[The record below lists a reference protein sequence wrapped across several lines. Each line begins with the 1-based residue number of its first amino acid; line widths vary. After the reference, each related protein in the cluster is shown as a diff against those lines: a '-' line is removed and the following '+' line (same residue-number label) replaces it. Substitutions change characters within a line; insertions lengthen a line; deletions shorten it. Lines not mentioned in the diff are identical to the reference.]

1 MIPCNISPASEDV
14 ADFIVRYSPRAVE
27 SLYELARTRCVNLV
41 SQEYAIVHA
50 PLSGVLPL
58 SFTQHT
64 YSAIPKLYGLQ
75 DTTALEAAGI
85 LPVFSQPNLMST
97 GQGILIGMIDTGIDY
112 TNPLF
117 QNPDG
122 TSRILRLWDQTIES
136 ENTPEAVAGFQPF
149 YGTVY
154 SQEDLNRAL
163 TSEQP
168 LELVPS
174 TDTSGHG
181 TFLAGVAAGRQIQS
195 PTTFSGAAPD
205 AALAVVRLKPAKQ
218 YLREFFAVP
227 PDADAYQEN
236 DIMAAAAF
244 LLGVA
249 GQYQMPLVLCL
260 GVGTSQGSHSGIS
273 PLAMQLQALS
283 GTRGFAC
290 VTGAGNETGFRHH
303 YFGNLS
309 PDQEYE
315 DVELRVADSTSGFS
329 MELWADVSELYT
341 VGFVSPSGEVIERIP
356 MTVGQETTISFQL
369 DATRIL
375 ISYQITES
383 SSGRFLAFLR
393 FTGPAPGIWHIRVYP
408 TLFVSG
414 QFHIWLP
421 MQGFLTED
429 TGFLRPDP
437 DITITDPGNAPLLL
451 TVSTYNHVTGSLYIH
466 SSRGFTATG
475 QIKPDF
481 AAPGVEVQGPGIF
494 PGTSRLSRQMGGVPT
509 SETTAASG
517 SAVSNAIR
525 EAAQLS
531 VAISLTRKTGS
542 SIAAAITAGAV
553 ACLFS
558 WGFTQGNDT
567 TLTSI
572 SVKSILIRGAERK
585 EAFRYPN
592 RQWGYGTLNLYQ
604 AFLLTRE

>member
-1 MIPCNISPASEDV
+1 MIPCNVSPASEEI
-14 ADFIVRYSPRAVE
+14 ADFIVRYSPRAVD
-27 SLYELARTRCVNLV
+27 SLYELAQTRCVNLV

-163 TSEQP
+163 ASEQP

-393 FTGPAPGIWHIRVYP
+393 FTGPAPGIWPIRVYP
-408 TLFVSG
+408 TQFVAG

-481 AAPGVEVQGPGIF
+481 AAPGVEVQGPGIP
-494 PGTSRLSRQMGGVPT
+494 PGTSRLSRQ
-509 SETTAASG
+509 
-517 SAVSNAIR
+517 
-525 EAAQLS
+525 
-531 VAISLTRKTGS
+531 TGS
-542 SIAAAITAGAV
+542 SVATAITAGAV

-604 AFLLTRE
+604 AFLLMRE

>member
-1 MIPCNISPASEDV
+1 MIPCNVSPASEEI
-14 ADFIVRYSPRAVE
+14 ADFIVRYSPRAVD
-27 SLYELARTRCVNLV
+27 SLYELAQTRCVNLV

-75 DTTALEAAGI
+75 DTTALEATGI

-163 TSEQP
+163 ASEQP

-408 TLFVSG
+408 TLFVAG

-481 AAPGVEVQGPGIF
+481 AAPGVKVQGPGIP
-494 PGTSRLSRQMGGVPT
+494 PGTSRLSRQ
-509 SETTAASG
+509 
-517 SAVSNAIR
+517 
-525 EAAQLS
+525 
-531 VAISLTRKTGS
+531 TGS
-542 SIAAAITAGAV
+542 SVATAITAGAV

-604 AFLLTRE
+604 AFLLMRE

>member
-1 MIPCNISPASEDV
+1 MIPCNVSPASEEI
-14 ADFIVRYSPRAVE
+14 ADFIVRYSPRAVD
-27 SLYELARTRCVNLV
+27 SLYELAQTRCVNLV

-75 DTTALEAAGI
+75 DTTALEATGI

-136 ENTPEAVAGFQPF
+136 ENTPKAVAGFQPF

-163 TSEQP
+163 ASEQP

-260 GVGTSQGSHSGIS
+260 GVGTSQGSHSGIY

-408 TLFVSG
+408 TLFVAG

-481 AAPGVEVQGPGIF
+481 AAPGVEVQGPGIP
-494 PGTSRLSRQMGGVPT
+494 PGTSRLSRQ
-509 SETTAASG
+509 
-517 SAVSNAIR
+517 
-525 EAAQLS
+525 
-531 VAISLTRKTGS
+531 TGS
-542 SIAAAITAGAV
+542 SVATAITAGAV

-604 AFLLTRE
+604 AFLLMRE

>member
-1 MIPCNISPASEDV
+1 MIPCNVSPASEEI
-14 ADFIVRYSPRAVE
+14 ADFIVRYSPRAVD
-27 SLYELARTRCVNLV
+27 SLYELAQTRCVNLV

-75 DTTALEAAGI
+75 DTTALEATGI

-163 TSEQP
+163 ASEQP

-408 TLFVSG
+408 TLFVAG

-451 TVSTYNHVTGSLYIH
+451 TVSTYNHVSGSLYIH

-481 AAPGVEVQGPGIF
+481 AAPGVEVQGPGIP
-494 PGTSRLSRQMGGVPT
+494 PGTSRLSRQ
-509 SETTAASG
+509 
-517 SAVSNAIR
+517 
-525 EAAQLS
+525 
-531 VAISLTRKTGS
+531 TGS
-542 SIAAAITAGAV
+542 SVATAITAGAV

-604 AFLLTRE
+604 AFLLMRE

>member
-1 MIPCNISPASEDV
+1 MIPCNVSPASEEI
-14 ADFIVRYSPRAVE
+14 ADFIVRYSPRAVD
-27 SLYELARTRCVNLV
+27 SLYELAQTRCVNLV

-75 DTTALEAAGI
+75 DTTALEATGI

-163 TSEQP
+163 ASEQP

-408 TLFVSG
+408 TLFVAG

-481 AAPGVEVQGPGIF
+481 AAPGVEVQGPGIP
-494 PGTSRLSRQMGGVPT
+494 PGTSRLSRQ
-509 SETTAASG
+509 
-517 SAVSNAIR
+517 
-525 EAAQLS
+525 
-531 VAISLTRKTGS
+531 TGS
-542 SIAAAITAGAV
+542 SVAV

-604 AFLLTRE
+604 AFLLMRE

>member
-1 MIPCNISPASEDV
+1 MTP
-14 ADFIVRYSPRAVE
+14 
-27 SLYELARTRCVNLV
+27 
-41 SQEYAIVHA
+41 
-50 PLSGVLPL
+50 
-58 SFTQHT
+58 
-64 YSAIPKLYGLQ
+64 
-75 DTTALEAAGI
+75 
-85 LPVFSQPNLMST
+85 
-97 GQGILIGMIDTGIDY
+97 GIDY

-163 TSEQP
+163 ASEQP

-393 FTGPAPGIWHIRVYP
+393 FTGPAPGIWHIGSIPRCLSP
-408 TLFVSG
+408 GSFISG
-414 QFHIWLP
+414 SPCRDFSQR
-421 MQGFLTED
+421 T
-429 TGFLRPDP
+429 
-437 DITITDPGNAPLLL
+437 
-451 TVSTYNHVTGSLYIH
+451 
-466 SSRGFTATG
+466 
-475 QIKPDF
+475 PDF
-481 AAPGVEVQGPGIF
+481 SAGPGHHHHRSRQRAAALNRQHIQPRYRKPLHPQQPRLHRHRTDQAGF
-494 PGTSRLSRQMGGVPT
+494 RRSRRGGAGTRDSACTSRLSRRPVPPWPPP
-509 SETTAASG
+509 SPPEPWP
-517 SAVSNAIR
+517 VSSPGDSPR
-525 EAAQLS
+525 EM
-531 VAISLTRKTGS
+531 
-542 SIAAAITAGAV
+542 
-553 ACLFS
+553 
-558 WGFTQGNDT
+558 TQP
-567 TLTSI
+567 SP
-572 SVKSILIRGAERK
+572 
-585 EAFRYPN
+585 AFP
-592 RQWGYGTLNLYQ
+592 
-604 AFLLTRE
+604 

>member
-1 MIPCNISPASEDV
+1 MIPCNVSPASEEI
-14 ADFIVRYSPRAVE
+14 ADFIVRYSPRAVD
-27 SLYELARTRCVNLV
+27 SLYELAQTRCVNLV

-75 DTTALEAAGI
+75 DTTALEATGI

-163 TSEQP
+163 ASEQP

-375 ISYQITES
+375 ISYQIIES

-408 TLFVSG
+408 TLFVAG

-481 AAPGVEVQGPGIF
+481 AAPGVEVQGPGIP
-494 PGTSRLSRQMGGVPT
+494 PGTSRLSRQ
-509 SETTAASG
+509 
-517 SAVSNAIR
+517 
-525 EAAQLS
+525 
-531 VAISLTRKTGS
+531 TGS
-542 SIAAAITAGAV
+542 SVATAITAGAV

-604 AFLLTRE
+604 AFLLMRE

>member
-1 MIPCNISPASEDV
+1 MIPCNVSPASEEI
-14 ADFIVRYSPRAVE
+14 ADFIVRYSPRAVD
-27 SLYELARTRCVNLV
+27 SLYELAQTRCVNLV

-75 DTTALEAAGI
+75 DTTALEATGI

-163 TSEQP
+163 ASEQP

-244 LLGVA
+244 LLGIA

-408 TLFVSG
+408 TLFVAG

-481 AAPGVEVQGPGIF
+481 AAPGVEVQGPGIP
-494 PGTSRLSRQMGGVPT
+494 PGTSRLSRQ
-509 SETTAASG
+509 
-517 SAVSNAIR
+517 
-525 EAAQLS
+525 
-531 VAISLTRKTGS
+531 TGS
-542 SIAAAITAGAV
+542 SVATAITAGAV

-604 AFLLTRE
+604 AFLLMRE

>member
-1 MIPCNISPASEDV
+1 MIPCNVSPASEEI
-14 ADFIVRYSPRAVE
+14 ADFIVRYSPRAVD
-27 SLYELARTRCVNLV
+27 SLYELAQTRCVNLV

-97 GQGILIGMIDTGIDY
+97 GQGILIAMIDTGIDY

-149 YGTVY
+149 YGTIY

-163 TSEQP
+163 ASEQP

-408 TLFVSG
+408 TLFVAG

-481 AAPGVEVQGPGIF
+481 AAPGVEVQGPGIP
-494 PGTSRLSRQMGGVPT
+494 PGTSRLSRQ
-509 SETTAASG
+509 
-517 SAVSNAIR
+517 
-525 EAAQLS
+525 
-531 VAISLTRKTGS
+531 TGS
-542 SIAAAITAGAV
+542 SVATAITAGAV

-592 RQWGYGTLNLYQ
+592 SQWGYGTLNLYR
-604 AFLLTRE
+604 AFLLMRE

>member
-1 MIPCNISPASEDV
+1 MIPCNVSPASEEI
-14 ADFIVRYSPRAVE
+14 ADFIVRYSPRAVD
-27 SLYELARTRCVNLV
+27 SLYELAQTRCVNLV

-58 SFTQHT
+58 SFSQHT

-154 SQEDLNRAL
+154 SQKDLNRAL
-163 TSEQP
+163 ASEQP

-408 TLFVSG
+408 TLFVAG

-481 AAPGVEVQGPGIF
+481 AAPGVEVQGPGIP
-494 PGTSRLSRQMGGVPT
+494 PGTSRLSRQ
-509 SETTAASG
+509 
-517 SAVSNAIR
+517 
-525 EAAQLS
+525 
-531 VAISLTRKTGS
+531 TGS
-542 SIAAAITAGAV
+542 SVATAITAGAV

-604 AFLLTRE
+604 AFLLMRE

>member
-1 MIPCNISPASEDV
+1 MIPCNVSPASEEI
-14 ADFIVRYSPRAVE
+14 ADFIVRYSPRAVD
-27 SLYELARTRCVNLV
+27 SLYELAQTRCVNLV

-163 TSEQP
+163 ASEQP

-218 YLREFFAVP
+218 YLREFFAVL

-383 SSGRFLAFLR
+383 YSGRFLAFLR

-408 TLFVSG
+408 TLFVAG

-481 AAPGVEVQGPGIF
+481 AAPGVEVQGPGIP
-494 PGTSRLSRQMGGVPT
+494 PGTSRLSRQ
-509 SETTAASG
+509 
-517 SAVSNAIR
+517 
-525 EAAQLS
+525 
-531 VAISLTRKTGS
+531 TGS
-542 SIAAAITAGAV
+542 SVATAITAGAV

-604 AFLLTRE
+604 AFLLMRE

>member
-1 MIPCNISPASEDV
+1 MIPCNVSPASEEI
-14 ADFIVRYSPRAVE
+14 ADFIVRYSPRAVD

-163 TSEQP
+163 ASEQP

-236 DIMAAAAF
+236 DIMAAVAF

-283 GTRGFAC
+283 ATRGFAC

-408 TLFVSG
+408 TLFVAG

-481 AAPGVEVQGPGIF
+481 AAPGVEVQGPGIP
-494 PGTSRLSRQMGGVPT
+494 PGTSRLSRQ
-509 SETTAASG
+509 
-517 SAVSNAIR
+517 
-525 EAAQLS
+525 
-531 VAISLTRKTGS
+531 TGS
-542 SIAAAITAGAV
+542 SVATAITAGAV

-604 AFLLTRE
+604 AFLLMRE

>member
-1 MIPCNISPASEDV
+1 MIPCNVSPASEEI
-14 ADFIVRYSPRAVE
+14 ADFIVRYSPRAVD

-136 ENTPEAVAGFQPF
+136 ENTPEAAAGFQPF

-163 TSEQP
+163 ASEQP

-408 TLFVSG
+408 TLFVAG

-481 AAPGVEVQGPGIF
+481 AAPGVEVQGPGIP
-494 PGTSRLSRQMGGVPT
+494 PGTSRLSRQ
-509 SETTAASG
+509 
-517 SAVSNAIR
+517 
-525 EAAQLS
+525 
-531 VAISLTRKTGS
+531 TGS
-542 SIAAAITAGAV
+542 SVATAITAGAV

-592 RQWGYGTLNLYQ
+592 SQWGYGTLNLYR
-604 AFLLTRE
+604 AFLLMRE

>member
-1 MIPCNISPASEDV
+1 MIPCNVSPASEEI
-14 ADFIVRYSPRAVE
+14 ADFIVRYSPRAVD
-27 SLYELARTRCVNLV
+27 SLYELAQTRCVNLV

-75 DTTALEAAGI
+75 DTTALEATGI

-163 TSEQP
+163 ASEQP

-309 PDQEYE
+309 PDHEYE

-408 TLFVSG
+408 TLFVAG

-451 TVSTYNHVTGSLYIH
+451 TVTTYNHVTGSLYIH

-481 AAPGVEVQGPGIF
+481 AAPGVEVQGPGIP
-494 PGTSRLSRQMGGVPT
+494 PGTSRLSRQ
-509 SETTAASG
+509 
-517 SAVSNAIR
+517 
-525 EAAQLS
+525 
-531 VAISLTRKTGS
+531 TGS
-542 SIAAAITAGAV
+542 SVATAITAGAV

-604 AFLLTRE
+604 AFLLMRE

>member
-1 MIPCNISPASEDV
+1 MIPCNVSPASEEI
-14 ADFIVRYSPRAVE
+14 ADFIVRYSPRAVD

-236 DIMAAAAF
+236 DIMAAVAF

-283 GTRGFAC
+283 ATRGFAC

-421 MQGFLTED
+421 MRGFLTED

-481 AAPGVEVQGPGIF
+481 AAPGVEVQGPGIP
-494 PGTSRLSRQMGGVPT
+494 PGTSRLSRQ
-509 SETTAASG
+509 
-517 SAVSNAIR
+517 
-525 EAAQLS
+525 
-531 VAISLTRKTGS
+531 TGS
-542 SIAAAITAGAV
+542 SVATAITAGAV

-558 WGFTQGNDT
+558 WGFTQGNDI

-604 AFLLTRE
+604 AFLLMRE

>member
-1 MIPCNISPASEDV
+1 MIPCNVSPASEEI
-14 ADFIVRYSPRAVE
+14 ADFIVRYSPRAVD
-27 SLYELARTRCVNLV
+27 SLYELAQTRCVNLV

-75 DTTALEAAGI
+75 DTTALEATGI

-163 TSEQP
+163 ASEQP

-249 GQYQMPLVLCL
+249 GQHQMPLVLCL

-408 TLFVSG
+408 TLFVAG

-481 AAPGVEVQGPGIF
+481 AAPGVEVQGPGIP
-494 PGTSRLSRQMGGVPT
+494 PGTSRLSRQ
-509 SETTAASG
+509 
-517 SAVSNAIR
+517 
-525 EAAQLS
+525 
-531 VAISLTRKTGS
+531 TGS
-542 SIAAAITAGAV
+542 SVATAITAGAV

-604 AFLLTRE
+604 AFLLMRE

>member
-1 MIPCNISPASEDV
+1 MIPCNVSPASEEI
-14 ADFIVRYSPRAVE
+14 ADFIVRYSPRAVD
-27 SLYELARTRCVNLV
+27 SLYELAQTRCVNLV

-75 DTTALEAAGI
+75 DTTALEATGI

-136 ENTPEAVAGFQPF
+136 ENTPEAVAGFKPF

-163 TSEQP
+163 ASEQP

-408 TLFVSG
+408 TLFVAG

-481 AAPGVEVQGPGIF
+481 AAPGVEVQGPGIP
-494 PGTSRLSRQMGGVPT
+494 PGTSRLSRQ
-509 SETTAASG
+509 
-517 SAVSNAIR
+517 
-525 EAAQLS
+525 
-531 VAISLTRKTGS
+531 TGS
-542 SIAAAITAGAV
+542 SVATAITAGAV

-604 AFLLTRE
+604 AFLLMRE

>member
-1 MIPCNISPASEDV
+1 MIPCNVSPASEEI
-14 ADFIVRYSPRAVE
+14 ADFIVRYSPRAVD
-27 SLYELARTRCVNLV
+27 SLYELAQTRCVNLV

-75 DTTALEAAGI
+75 DTTALEATGI

-149 YGTVY
+149 YGTVF

-163 TSEQP
+163 ASEQP

-408 TLFVSG
+408 TLFVAG

-481 AAPGVEVQGPGIF
+481 AAPGVEVQGPGIP
-494 PGTSRLSRQMGGVPT
+494 PGTSRLSRQ
-509 SETTAASG
+509 
-517 SAVSNAIR
+517 
-525 EAAQLS
+525 
-531 VAISLTRKTGS
+531 TGS
-542 SIAAAITAGAV
+542 SVATAITAGAV

-604 AFLLTRE
+604 AFLLMRE

>member
-1 MIPCNISPASEDV
+1 MIPCNVSPASEEI
-14 ADFIVRYSPRAVE
+14 ADFIVRYSPRAVD
-27 SLYELARTRCVNLV
+27 SLYELAQTRCVNLV

-163 TSEQP
+163 ASEQP

-408 TLFVSG
+408 TLFVAG

-481 AAPGVEVQGPGIF
+481 AAPGVEVQGPGIP
-494 PGTSRLSRQMGGVPT
+494 PGTSRLSRQ
-509 SETTAASG
+509 
-517 SAVSNAIR
+517 
-525 EAAQLS
+525 
-531 VAISLTRKTGS
+531 TGS
-542 SIAAAITAGAV
+542 SVATAITAGAV

-604 AFLLTRE
+604 AFLLMRE

>member
-1 MIPCNISPASEDV
+1 MIPCNVSPASEEI
-14 ADFIVRYSPRAVE
+14 ADFIVRYSPRAVD
-27 SLYELARTRCVNLV
+27 SLYELAQTRCVNLV

-75 DTTALEAAGI
+75 DTTALEATGI

-163 TSEQP
+163 ASEQP

-303 YFGNLS
+303 HFGNLS

-408 TLFVSG
+408 TLFVAG

-481 AAPGVEVQGPGIF
+481 AAPGVEVQGPGIP
-494 PGTSRLSRQMGGVPT
+494 PGTSRLSRQ
-509 SETTAASG
+509 
-517 SAVSNAIR
+517 
-525 EAAQLS
+525 
-531 VAISLTRKTGS
+531 TGS
-542 SIAAAITAGAV
+542 SVATAITAGAV

-604 AFLLTRE
+604 AFLLMRE

>member
-1 MIPCNISPASEDV
+1 MIPCNVSPASEEI
-14 ADFIVRYSPRAVE
+14 ADFIVRYSPRAVD
-27 SLYELARTRCVNLV
+27 SLYELAQTRCVNLV

-50 PLSGVLPL
+50 PLSGVLHL

-75 DTTALEAAGI
+75 DTTALEATGI

-163 TSEQP
+163 ASEQP

-329 MELWADVSELYT
+329 MELWADVSEL
-341 VGFVSPSGEVIERIP
+341 
-356 MTVGQETTISFQL
+356 
-369 DATRIL
+369 
-375 ISYQITES
+375 
-383 SSGRFLAFLR
+383 
-393 FTGPAPGIWHIRVYP
+393 
-408 TLFVSG
+408 
-414 QFHIWLP
+414 
-421 MQGFLTED
+421 
-429 TGFLRPDP
+429 
-437 DITITDPGNAPLLL
+437 
-451 TVSTYNHVTGSLYIH
+451 
-466 SSRGFTATG
+466 
-475 QIKPDF
+475 
-481 AAPGVEVQGPGIF
+481 
-494 PGTSRLSRQMGGVPT
+494 
-509 SETTAASG
+509 
-517 SAVSNAIR
+517 
-525 EAAQLS
+525 
-531 VAISLTRKTGS
+531 
-542 SIAAAITAGAV
+542 
-553 ACLFS
+553 
-558 WGFTQGNDT
+558 
-567 TLTSI
+567 
-572 SVKSILIRGAERK
+572 
-585 EAFRYPN
+585 
-592 RQWGYGTLNLYQ
+592 
-604 AFLLTRE
+604 

>member
-1 MIPCNISPASEDV
+1 
-14 ADFIVRYSPRAVE
+14 
-27 SLYELARTRCVNLV
+27 
-41 SQEYAIVHA
+41 
-50 PLSGVLPL
+50 
-58 SFTQHT
+58 
-64 YSAIPKLYGLQ
+64 
-75 DTTALEAAGI
+75 
-85 LPVFSQPNLMST
+85 
-97 GQGILIGMIDTGIDY
+97 
-112 TNPLF
+112 
-117 QNPDG
+117 
-122 TSRILRLWDQTIES
+122 
-136 ENTPEAVAGFQPF
+136 
-149 YGTVY
+149 
-154 SQEDLNRAL
+154 
-163 TSEQP
+163 
-168 LELVPS
+168 
-174 TDTSGHG
+174 
-181 TFLAGVAAGRQIQS
+181 
-195 PTTFSGAAPD
+195 
-205 AALAVVRLKPAKQ
+205 
-218 YLREFFAVP
+218 
-227 PDADAYQEN
+227 
-236 DIMAAAAF
+236 MAAAAF

-393 FTGPAPGIWHIRVYP
+393 FTSPAPGIWHIRVYP
-408 TLFVSG
+408 TLFVAG

-481 AAPGVEVQGPGIF
+481 AAPGVEVQGPGIP
-494 PGTSRLSRQMGGVPT
+494 PGTSRLSRQ
-509 SETTAASG
+509 
-517 SAVSNAIR
+517 
-525 EAAQLS
+525 
-531 VAISLTRKTGS
+531 TGS
-542 SIAAAITAGAV
+542 SVATAITAGAV

-604 AFLLTRE
+604 AFLLMRE

>member
-1 MIPCNISPASEDV
+1 MIPCNISPASEEI
-14 ADFIVRYSPRAVE
+14 ADFIVRYSPRAIE

-75 DTTALEAAGI
+75 DTTALESSGI

-97 GQGILIGMIDTGIDY
+97 GQGVLIGLIDTGIDY

-117 QNPDG
+117 QNADG
-122 TSRILRLWDQTIES
+122 TSRILQLWDQAIES
-136 ENTPEAVAGFQPF
+136 DNVPEPVAGFQPF

-163 TSEQP
+163 ASETP
-168 LELVPS
+168 FEVVPS
-174 TDTSGHG
+174 RDTNGHG
-181 TFLAGVAAGRQIQS
+181 TFLAGVAAGRQVRD
-195 PTTFSGAAPD
+195 PVFFSGAAPN

-227 PDADAYQEN
+227 ADADAYQEN

-249 GQYQMPLVLCL
+249 GQYRMPLVLCL

-303 YFGNLS
+303 YLGALS

-315 DVELRVADSTSGFS
+315 DVELRVADSTTGFS

-356 MTVGQETTISFQL
+356 MAVGQETTVSFQL
-369 DATRIL
+369 DATRVL
-375 ISYQITES
+375 VSYQITEA

-393 FTGPAPGIWHIRVYP
+393 FTDPAPGIWHIRIYP
-408 TLFVSG
+408 VLSVSG

-421 MQGFLTED
+421 MQEFLTED

-466 SSRGFTATG
+466 SSRGLTATG
-475 QIKPDF
+475 QIKPDL
-481 AAPGVEVQGPGIF
+481 AAPGVEVQGPGLP
-494 PGTSRLSRQMGGVPT
+494 PGTSGLPAPT
-509 SETTAASG
+509 TGSG
-517 SAVSNAIR
+517 SASSGFVRESVSPSS
-525 EAAQLS
+525 QL
-531 VAISLTRKTGS
+531 SLTRKTGS

-558 WGFTQGNDT
+558 WGFTQENDT

-572 SVKSILIRGAERK
+572 SVKSILIRGAGRQ

-592 RQWGYGTLNLYQ
+592 RQWGYGTLDLYRS
-604 AFLLTRE
+604 FLLMRE

>member
-1 MIPCNISPASEDV
+1 MIPCNVSPASEEI
-14 ADFIVRYSPRAVE
+14 ADFIVRYSPRAVD

-283 GTRGFAC
+283 ATRGFAC

-408 TLFVSG
+408 TLFVAG

-481 AAPGVEVQGPGIF
+481 AAPGVEVQGPGIP
-494 PGTSRLSRQMGGVPT
+494 PGTSRLSRQ
-509 SETTAASG
+509 
-517 SAVSNAIR
+517 
-525 EAAQLS
+525 
-531 VAISLTRKTGS
+531 TGS
-542 SIAAAITAGAV
+542 SVATAITAGAV

-604 AFLLTRE
+604 AFLLMRE

>member
-1 MIPCNISPASEDV
+1 MIPCNVSPASEEI
-14 ADFIVRYSPRAVE
+14 ADFIVRYSPRAVD
-27 SLYELARTRCVNLV
+27 SLYELAQTRCVNLV

-283 GTRGFAC
+283 ATRGFAC

-408 TLFVSG
+408 TLFVAG

-481 AAPGVEVQGPGIF
+481 AAPGVEVQGPGIP
-494 PGTSRLSRQMGGVPT
+494 PGTSRLSRQ
-509 SETTAASG
+509 
-517 SAVSNAIR
+517 
-525 EAAQLS
+525 
-531 VAISLTRKTGS
+531 TGS
-542 SIAAAITAGAV
+542 SVATAITAGAV

-604 AFLLTRE
+604 AFLLMRE

>member
-1 MIPCNISPASEDV
+1 
-14 ADFIVRYSPRAVE
+14 
-27 SLYELARTRCVNLV
+27 
-41 SQEYAIVHA
+41 
-50 PLSGVLPL
+50 
-58 SFTQHT
+58 
-64 YSAIPKLYGLQ
+64 
-75 DTTALEAAGI
+75 
-85 LPVFSQPNLMST
+85 MST

-136 ENTPEAVAGFQPF
+136 ENTPEAAAGFQPF

-163 TSEQP
+163 ASEQP

-408 TLFVSG
+408 TLFVAG

-481 AAPGVEVQGPGIF
+481 AAPGVEVQGPGIP
-494 PGTSRLSRQMGGVPT
+494 PGTSRLSRQ
-509 SETTAASG
+509 
-517 SAVSNAIR
+517 
-525 EAAQLS
+525 
-531 VAISLTRKTGS
+531 TGS
-542 SIAAAITAGAV
+542 SVATAITAGAV

-604 AFLLTRE
+604 AFLLMRE

>member
-1 MIPCNISPASEDV
+1 MIPCNVSPASEEI
-14 ADFIVRYSPRAVE
+14 ADFIVRYSPRAVD
-27 SLYELARTRCVNLV
+27 SLYELAQTRCVNLV

-50 PLSGVLPL
+50 PLFGVLPL

-163 TSEQP
+163 ASEQP

-408 TLFVSG
+408 TLFVAG

-481 AAPGVEVQGPGIF
+481 AAPGVEVQGPGIP
-494 PGTSRLSRQMGGVPT
+494 PGTSRLSRQ
-509 SETTAASG
+509 
-517 SAVSNAIR
+517 
-525 EAAQLS
+525 
-531 VAISLTRKTGS
+531 TGS
-542 SIAAAITAGAV
+542 SVATAITAGAV

-604 AFLLTRE
+604 AFLLMRE

>member
-1 MIPCNISPASEDV
+1 MIPCNVSPASEEI
-14 ADFIVRYSPRAVE
+14 ADFIVRYSPRAVD
-27 SLYELARTRCVNLV
+27 SLYELAQTRCVNLV

-75 DTTALEAAGI
+75 DTTALEATGI

-97 GQGILIGMIDTGIDY
+97 GQGVLIGMIDTGIDY

-163 TSEQP
+163 ASEQP

-408 TLFVSG
+408 TLFVAG

-475 QIKPDF
+475 QVKPDL
-481 AAPGVEVQGPGIF
+481 AAPGVDVQGPALQ
-494 PGTSRLSRQMGGVPT
+494 SRGN
-509 SETTAASG
+509 TASTP
-517 SAVSNAIR
+517 VSF
-525 EAAQLS
+525 
-531 VAISLTRKTGS
+531 TRRTGS
-542 SIAAAITAGAV
+542 SVAAAITAGAV

-558 WGFTQGNDT
+558 WDFTQGNDK
-567 TLTSI
+567 TLTSS
-572 SVKSILIRGAERK
+572 SVRSILIRGADRK
-585 EAFRYPN
+585 EAFQYPN

-604 AFLLTRE
+604 AFLLMRE

>member
-1 MIPCNISPASEDV
+1 MIPCNVSPASEEI
-14 ADFIVRYSPRAVE
+14 ADFIVRYSPRAVD
-27 SLYELARTRCVNLV
+27 SLYELAQTRCVNLV

-163 TSEQP
+163 ASEQP

-283 GTRGFAC
+283 ATRGFAC

-408 TLFVSG
+408 TLFVAG

-481 AAPGVEVQGPGIF
+481 AAPGVEVQGPGIP
-494 PGTSRLSRQMGGVPT
+494 PGTSRLSRQ
-509 SETTAASG
+509 
-517 SAVSNAIR
+517 
-525 EAAQLS
+525 
-531 VAISLTRKTGS
+531 TGS
-542 SIAAAITAGAV
+542 SVATAITAGAV

-604 AFLLTRE
+604 AFLLMRE

>member
-1 MIPCNISPASEDV
+1 MIPCNVSPASEEI
-14 ADFIVRYSPRAVE
+14 ADFIVRYSPRAVD
-27 SLYELARTRCVNLV
+27 SLYELAQTRCVNLV

-163 TSEQP
+163 ASEQP

-244 LLGVA
+244 LLGIA

-408 TLFVSG
+408 TLFVAG

-475 QIKPDF
+475 QIKPDL
-481 AAPGVEVQGPGIF
+481 AAPGVNVQGPGIL
-494 PGTSRLSRQMGGVPT
+494 PGTSRLPRQT
-509 SETTAASG
+509 D
-517 SAVSNAIR
+517 SAVR
-525 EAAQLS
+525 EAVPPS
-531 VAISLTRKTGS
+531 SSISLTRKTGS

-592 RQWGYGTLNLYQ
+592 SQWGHGTLNLYR
-604 AFLLTRE
+604 AFLLMRE

>member
-1 MIPCNISPASEDV
+1 MIPCNVSPASEEI
-14 ADFIVRYSPRAVE
+14 ADFIVRYSPRAVD
-27 SLYELARTRCVNLV
+27 SLYELAQTRCVNLV

-283 GTRGFAC
+283 ATRGFAC

-421 MQGFLTED
+421 MRGFLTED

-481 AAPGVEVQGPGIF
+481 AAPGVEVQGPGIP
-494 PGTSRLSRQMGGVPT
+494 PGTSRLSRQ
-509 SETTAASG
+509 
-517 SAVSNAIR
+517 
-525 EAAQLS
+525 
-531 VAISLTRKTGS
+531 TGS
-542 SIAAAITAGAV
+542 SVATAITAGAV

-604 AFLLTRE
+604 AFLLMRE

>member
-1 MIPCNISPASEDV
+1 MIPCNVSPASEEI
-14 ADFIVRYSPRAVE
+14 ADFIVRYSPRAVD
-27 SLYELARTRCVNLV
+27 SLYELAQTRCVNLV

-50 PLSGVLPL
+50 PLFGVLPL

-75 DTTALEAAGI
+75 DTTALEATGI

-163 TSEQP
+163 ASEQP

-408 TLFVSG
+408 TLFVAG

-481 AAPGVEVQGPGIF
+481 AAPGVEVQGPGIP
-494 PGTSRLSRQMGGVPT
+494 PGTSRLSRQ
-509 SETTAASG
+509 
-517 SAVSNAIR
+517 
-525 EAAQLS
+525 
-531 VAISLTRKTGS
+531 TGS
-542 SIAAAITAGAV
+542 SVATAITAGAV

-604 AFLLTRE
+604 AFLLMRE

>member
-1 MIPCNISPASEDV
+1 MIPCNVSPASEEI
-14 ADFIVRYSPRAVE
+14 ADFIVRYSPRAVD
-27 SLYELARTRCVNLV
+27 SLYELAQTRCVNLV

-75 DTTALEAAGI
+75 DTTALEATGI

-163 TSEQP
+163 ASEQP

-408 TLFVSG
+408 TLFVAG

-475 QIKPDF
+475 QIKPDL
-481 AAPGVEVQGPGIF
+481 AAPGVNVQGPGIL
-494 PGTSRLSRQMGGVPT
+494 PGTSRLPRQT
-509 SETTAASG
+509 D
-517 SAVSNAIR
+517 SAVR
-525 EAAQLS
+525 EDVPPS
-531 VAISLTRKTGS
+531 SSIFLTRKTGS

-604 AFLLTRE
+604 AFLLMRE

>member
-1 MIPCNISPASEDV
+1 MIPCNVSPASEEI
-14 ADFIVRYSPRAVE
+14 ADFIVRYSPRAVD
-27 SLYELARTRCVNLV
+27 SLYELAQTRCVNLV

-236 DIMAAAAF
+236 DIMAAVAF

-408 TLFVSG
+408 TLFVAG

-481 AAPGVEVQGPGIF
+481 AAPGVEVQGPGIP
-494 PGTSRLSRQMGGVPT
+494 PGTSRLSRQ
-509 SETTAASG
+509 
-517 SAVSNAIR
+517 
-525 EAAQLS
+525 
-531 VAISLTRKTGS
+531 TGS
-542 SIAAAITAGAV
+542 SVATAITAGAV

-604 AFLLTRE
+604 AFLLMRE

>member
-1 MIPCNISPASEDV
+1 MIPCNVSPASEEI
-14 ADFIVRYSPRAVE
+14 ADFIVRYSPRAVD

-236 DIMAAAAF
+236 DIMAAVAF

-408 TLFVSG
+408 TLFVAG

-481 AAPGVEVQGPGIF
+481 AAPGVEVQGPGIP
-494 PGTSRLSRQMGGVPT
+494 PGTSRLSRQ
-509 SETTAASG
+509 
-517 SAVSNAIR
+517 
-525 EAAQLS
+525 
-531 VAISLTRKTGS
+531 TGS
-542 SIAAAITAGAV
+542 SVATAITAGAV

-604 AFLLTRE
+604 AFLLMRE

>member
-1 MIPCNISPASEDV
+1 MIPCNVSPASEEI
-14 ADFIVRYSPRAVE
+14 ADFIVRYSPRAVD
-27 SLYELARTRCVNLV
+27 SLYELAQTRCVNLV

-75 DTTALEAAGI
+75 DTTALEATGI

-163 TSEQP
+163 ASEQP

-408 TLFVSG
+408 TLFVAG

-481 AAPGVEVQGPGIF
+481 AAPGVEVQGPGIP
-494 PGTSRLSRQMGGVPT
+494 PGTSRLSRQ
-509 SETTAASG
+509 
-517 SAVSNAIR
+517 
-525 EAAQLS
+525 
-531 VAISLTRKTGS
+531 TGS
-542 SIAAAITAGAV
+542 SVATAITAGAV

-592 RQWGYGTLNLYQ
+592 SQWGYGTLNLYR
-604 AFLLTRE
+604 AFLQMRE

>member
-1 MIPCNISPASEDV
+1 MIPCNVSPASEEI
-14 ADFIVRYSPRAVE
+14 ADFIVRYSPRAVD
-27 SLYELARTRCVNLV
+27 SLYELAQTRCVNLV

-75 DTTALEAAGI
+75 DTTALEATGI

-163 TSEQP
+163 ASEQP

-408 TLFVSG
+408 TLFVAG

-451 TVSTYNHVTGSLYIH
+451 TVSTYNHVTGILYIH

-475 QIKPDF
+475 QIKPDL
-481 AAPGVEVQGPGIF
+481 AAPGVNVQGPGIL
-494 PGTSRLSRQMGGVPT
+494 PGTSRLPRQT
-509 SETTAASG
+509 D
-517 SAVSNAIR
+517 SAVR
-525 EAAQLS
+525 EAVPPS
-531 VAISLTRKTGS
+531 SSISLTRKTGS

-592 RQWGYGTLNLYQ
+592 SQWGYGTLNLYR
-604 AFLLTRE
+604 AFLQMRE